1 MQTEAR
7 YALSVRLMHWLLAIL
22 LVSAFGLGVWLDSL
36 SMFDSQQALAGFWHK
51 SLGLLVGILMIV
63 RWLVWLRQPP
73 LPPLP
78 PVGSLLEQ
86 RLAKRVQALLYL
98 LVVVA
103 AVSGY
108 LLATGSGR
116 PLNWFGLVQ
125 IPAVVVLDSGALESI
140 REVHGVTVWALAG
153 LTGLHVLAVL
163 KHQIAGPV
171 AVLKRML

>member
-36 SMFDSQQALAGFWHK
+36 SMFDSQQALAGLWHK

-63 RWLVWLRQPP
+63 RWLVWLSQ
-73 LPPLP
+73 PPLP

-98 LVVVA
+98 LVVAA

-116 PLNWFGLVQ
+116 PLEWFGLVQ
-125 IPAVVVLDSGALESI
+125 IPAVVVLDSSALESI

-163 KHQIAGPV
+163 KHQIAGRV
-171 AVLKRML
+171 VVLKRML